1 VNVLYPEELMNQETE
16 QALAVVSAFAEAW
29 NRHDMAAFA
38 DLFAADA
45 EFVNVVGIWW
55 KGRESI
61 RSAHEFIHASMFKHS
76 RLSIL
81 STEVRFP
88 VEEVAIVRSRWTL
101 DGHLSPDGAA
111 LPQRSGI
118 LLNVLRRSSGSWK
131 IIDSQNTDIVEGVA
145 SRPQ

>member
-1 VNVLYPEELMNQETE
+1 MKHETE

-29 NRHDMAAFA
+29 NQHDMAAFA
-38 DLFAADA
+38 DLFAPDA

-55 KGRESI
+55 KGKESI
-61 RSAHEFIHASMFKHS
+61 RSAHEFTHSSMFKHS

-101 DGHLSPDGAA
+101 EGHLGPDGAT

-118 LLNVLRRSSGSWK
+118 LLNVLRRSSRSWK
-131 IIDSQNTDIVEGVA
+131 IIDSQNTDIVEGVL

>member
-1 VNVLYPEELMNQETE
+1 MNQETE
-16 QALAVVSAFAEAW
+16 QASAVVSAFAHAW
-29 NRHDMAAFA
+29 NQHDMTAFA
-38 DLFAADA
+38 DLFAPDA

-55 KGRESI
+55 KGRQAI
-61 RSAHEFIHASMFKHS
+61 RDAHEFTHASMFKDS

-88 VEEVAIVRSRWTL
+88 VEGIAIARSKWSL
-101 DGHLSPDGAA
+101 EGHVGPDGAA
-111 LPQRSGI
+111 LPKRNGI
-118 LLNVLRRSSGSWK
+118 LLNILLKCPGSWK

>member
-1 VNVLYPEELMNQETE
+1 MDQE
-16 QALAVVSAFAEAW
+16 ADRVVAVVSAFAEAW
-29 NRHDMAAFA
+29 NRHDMAGFA

-55 KGRESI
+55 KGKESI
-61 RSAHEFIHASMFKHS
+61 RKAHEFAHASMFRHS

-81 STEVRFP
+81 ATEVRFP
-88 VEEVAIVRSRWTL
+88 VAPLAIARSIWSMQGHVA
-101 DGHLSPDGAA
+101 PDGAA
-111 LPQRSGI
+111 LPPRSGV
-118 LLNVLRRSSGSWK
+118 LMNVLRKSAGSWE

>member
-1 VNVLYPEELMNQETE
+1 MNLETE
-16 QALAVVSAFAEAW
+16 HALAVVSAFAAAW

-38 DLFAADA
+38 DLFAPDA
-45 EFVNVVGIWW
+45 EFVNVVGMWW
-55 KGRESI
+55 KGKESI
-61 RSAHEFIHASMFKHS
+61 RSAHEFTHASMFKHS

-88 VEEVAIVRSRWTL
+88 VDEVAIARSRWTL
-101 DGHLSPDGAA
+101 EGHVSPDGAA

-118 LLNVLRRSSGSWK
+118 LLNVFWRCSRSWE

>member
-61 RSAHEFIHASMFKHS
+61 RSAHEFTHASMFKHS
-76 RLSIL
+76 RLGIL

-88 VEEVAIVRSRWTL
+88 VEDLAIARSRWTL
-101 DGHLSPDGAA
+101 EGHVSPDGAA

-118 LLNVLRRSSGSWK
+118 LLNVLQRSSHSWK

>member
-1 VNVLYPEELMNQETE
+1 MLGMV
-16 QALAVVSAFAEAW
+16 
-29 NRHDMAAFA
+29 AFA
-38 DLFAADA
+38 DLFAPDA

-61 RSAHEFIHASMFKHS
+61 RNAHEFTHSSMFKHS

-88 VEEVAIVRSRWTL
+88 VEEVAIARSRWTL
-101 DGHLSPDGAA
+101 EGHASPDGAA

-118 LLNVLRRSSGSWK
+118 LLNLLRRSSRS
-131 IIDSQNTDIVEGVA
+131 
-145 SRPQ
+145 